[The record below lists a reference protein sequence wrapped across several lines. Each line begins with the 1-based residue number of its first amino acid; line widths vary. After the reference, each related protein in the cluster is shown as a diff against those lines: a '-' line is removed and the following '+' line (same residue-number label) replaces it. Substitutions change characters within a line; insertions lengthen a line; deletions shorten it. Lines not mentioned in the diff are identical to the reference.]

1 MDRLG
6 EIEIPSLIMSGV
18 SDLCSPL
25 IAKTM
30 YDGIPN
36 SRWELFA
43 HSHHMCFVEET
54 EKYASILLPWLNAHD

>member
-1 MDRLG
+1 
-6 EIEIPSLIMSGV
+6 
-18 SDLCSPL
+18 
-25 IAKTM
+25 M